1 MVEAERKTF
10 ANVLAS
16 LVRTSLAIDTTALSL
31 SNGLFSTVGVIVP
44 LVYGFGTH
52 HLLLGS
58 VAAIGALLVGFAG
71 FQRGYRSRLVTM
83 SSAATVVT
91 VGLVV
96 GNSIGTRLAPSLV
109 CYLVLG
115 LAAGGVIAFGESA
128 STIGIQALVAFAIG
142 SGLGAPP
149 SQSWSLVVA
158 TILGGIIQATIT
170 AIAIVTSTSP
180 LECRALEGVY
190 ASLAR
195 YASAPEHDR
204 APNPRLISNLQEA
217 LLDPQP
223 FRGARATAYLRLT
236 LSAEALR
243 TQLSML
249 RISQLQG
256 GALLDGSQLMGFV
269 VGVCQ
274 QVIEFSHRPV
284 GAAECRALK
293 AEITAARVSLAT
305 GSSTNETSAMVR
317 NDLLASLETILD
329 VLITFDGRSVSHR
342 PITSRVAFNPFER
355 AFSSTTRATTIRH
368 ALRLGAALVVCEL
381 LVHLLGVGHGYWGP
395 MTVALVLRPQHISTL
410 QRGFVRIGGTIIGVG
425 LMTAIIVVFSPDS
438 AVLVVLVAIVTWVG
452 FATFRANYFVY
463 SVSITGVVVLLFVL
477 LGEVATTIAID
488 RLIDTVLG
496 GAIAILASLVVPT
509 RVGEPLP
516 RLMAETMVA
525 QAALIELL
533 STHWGEREEHGYTPL
548 AQARRKRVAAIETL
562 DASTSEA
569 ALRQS
574 PGDMALERA
583 ILAQL
588 DRSALALLA
597 LVSLSALH
605 AQLDQ
610 RRQHELRALSQ
621 KMRTAAQL
629 LASRVQTP
637 SPVPAG
643 RESGFLDLHPDEMVD
658 GQMVEILFALLE
670 DTVRSI
676 EVLLTP

>member
-1 MVEAERKTF
+1 
-10 ANVLAS
+10 
-16 LVRTSLAIDTTALSL
+16 
-31 SNGLFSTVGVIVP
+31 
-44 LVYGFGTH
+44 
-52 HLLLGS
+52 
-58 VAAIGALLVGFAG
+58 
-71 FQRGYRSRLVTM
+71 
-83 SSAATVVT
+83 

-115 LAAGGVIAFGESA
+115 LAAGGAIAFGESA

-142 SGLGAPP
+142 SGLGAPL
-149 SQSWSLVVA
+149 SQSWSLVAA
-158 TILGGIIQATIT
+158 TILGGIIQAAIT

-195 YASAPEHDR
+195 YASASEHDR

-223 FRGARATAYLRLT
+223 FRGARATAFLQLT

-256 GALLDGSQLMGFV
+256 GALLDGSQLMSFV

-293 AEITAARVSLAT
+293 AEITAARVPLAT
-305 GSSTNETSAMVR
+305 GSSTDETSTNDTSAMMR
-317 NDLLASLETILD
+317 NDLLASLETILN
-329 VLITFDGRSVSHR
+329 VLIAFDGRSVSHR

-368 ALRLGAALVVCEL
+368 ALRLGAALVVSDL

-410 QRGFVRIGGTIIGVG
+410 QRGLVRIGGTIIGVG

-477 LGEVATTIAID
+477 LGEVATTIAVD

-496 GAIAILASLVVPT
+496 GVIAILVSLVVPT

-516 RLMAETMVA
+516 RLVAETMVA
-525 QAALIELL
+525 QASLIELL
-533 STHWGEREEHGYTPL
+533 SAHWGERDEHGYTPL

-574 PGDMALERA
+574 PGDVSLERA
-583 ILAQL
+583 ILTQL

-605 AQLDQ
+605 TQLDQ
-610 RRQHELRALSQ
+610 RRQHELRTLSQ

-643 RESGFLDLHPDEMVD
+643 LESGFPDLHSDEMVD